1 MKMLLKNFGIS
12 LVIAILLF
20 LFTHRFLNYER
31 ERLFRDAEELQI
43 VAAATNLAK
52 GTVLKFEDIGLIR
65 IYRHRGGYT
74 KHYILKPDAYM
85 ILGHKLRFD
94 LEPRQPILWAD
105 LDLPEGVHPSPPDLS
120 SLASP

>member
-1 MKMLLKNFGIS
+1 MKFLKRFGIS
-12 LVIAILLF
+12 LLVFFFFVLLNSRY
-20 LFTHRFLNYER
+20 LHHER
-31 ERLFRDAEELQI
+31 EQLYKDAEELQI

-52 GTVLKFEDIGLIR
+52 GTVLKFDDIGLIR